1 MTALPSGYR
10 MTIEFLNPD
19 SSRRVFRAVLFD
31 FDGTLSLIRE
41 GWADVMVGM
50 MTERLRGMGLM
61 RASEPDERA
70 GLERLVMALNG
81 APTIR
86 QMEAFAEEVRRRG
99 GRPDD
104 PWDYLRDYLDRL
116 TAVVRDRWAALESG
130 AASADA
136 WVVPGAHGLLAELRD
151 RGVPLFVASGTDLD
165 HVEREAGLL
174 GLAGFFPTGINAPKD
189 NDPAFSKAAVID
201 RILRELRIGG
211 EELLGFG
218 DGVVETTEVKKV
230 GGVAVGVASSPHG
243 SRPGIVNPD
252 KQARL
257 LAAGAD
263 LIIPDYSDPVALV
276 RRLWGD

>member
-1 MTALPSGYR
+1 

-50 MTERLRGMGLM
+50 MAERLRGMGLM
-61 RASEPDERA
+61 RASEADERA

-86 QMEAFAEEVRRRG
+86 QMEAFAEEVRGRG

-116 TAVVRDRWAALESG
+116 TAVVRDRWAALENG

-151 RGVPLFVASGTDLD
+151 RGVPLFVASGTDRA
-165 HVEREAGLL
+165 HVEREAELL
-174 GLAGFFPTGINAPKD
+174 GVAGFFPTGINAPTD

-201 RILRELRIGG
+201 RILRELGIRG

-243 SRPGIVNPD
+243 NRPGVVNPD
-252 KQARL
+252 KRARL

-276 RRLWGD
+276 RRLWGE